1 MSKLFDKLL
10 GKSDKKVILKPVRS
24 DDFFMADVLKMALN
38 ARVGMILITL
48 IAICLIAV
56 VFFLLSQSAK
66 RTVFVV
72 IDGSTGKTYYPISQ
86 SRDMAQALLDRQL
99 IYYSVEMIEKY
110 LDYNYFSIKSSREDI
125 LALANSKLA
134 TDLGGEKYLDDADVQ
149 RVLKAQTRSYL
160 VWEIRPRITLRN
172 EPYYTVF
179 ATVER
184 TIKQDGLTVEIKK
197 YNIRVDWGHIN
208 GNVDYARRPHAL
220 ALLNVN
226 ILTEGSLELNEQ
238 INKLR

>member
-1 MSKLFDKLL
+1 MNKIFDKLL

-48 IAICLIAV
+48 IAILLIAV

-72 IDGSTGKTYYPISQ
+72 IDGSTGKTYSPIAQ
-86 SRDMAQALLDRQL
+86 SRDMGQALLDRQL
-99 IYYSVEMIEKY
+99 IYYSVEVIEKF
-110 LDYNYFSIKSSREDI
+110 LDYNHFSIKSSREEI
-125 LALANSKLA
+125 LMLSNSKFA
-134 TDLGGEKYLDDADVQ
+134 GELGGDKYLEDADVQ
-149 RVLKAQTRSYL
+149 RVINAQTRSYL

-208 GNVDYARRPHAL
+208 GNIDYAKRPHAL
-220 ALLNVN
+220 ALLGIK
-226 ILTEGSLELNEQ
+226 ILSEGSVELNEQ